1 MAMPCSSFSFERL
14 GSSGASRRGR
24 FHTAHGAV
32 DTPAFMPVGTQA
44 TVKAMTPETLL
55 TLGAQIILANT
66 YHLHMRPGE
75 EIIEA
80 MGGLQTFM
88 GWNGPILTDSGG
100 YQAFSLAKLVRI
112 SDAGLQFASHVDG
125 SARMLTPEKAVDIQ
139 ERLGA
144 DIMMCLDECV
154 AYPSPR
160 KYVEASVAR
169 TTLWAR
175 RCLEARTAD
184 RALFGIV
191 QGGVFPDLRARSAG
205 EISGLPFDG
214 IAVGGLSVGE
224 GHERMLEVLDATM
237 PYLPRERPR
246 YLMGVGMPHDILEA
260 VARGVDMFD
269 CVLPTRN
276 ARNGMLFTWNGRVT
290 LKQAR
295 YRRDNRP
302 PDETCTCY
310 TCRNFSL
317 AYLRHLYVTRE
328 ILSAILNTIHNLHF
342 YLELMRKVRHG
353 IEEQNFDTLRIHV
366 KELYHD

>member
-1 MAMPCSSFSFERL
+1 MAMPCSSFRFEL
-14 GSSGASRRGR
+14 LNSSGEARRGR
-24 FHTAHGAV
+24 FHTAHGTV

-44 TVKAMTPETLL
+44 TVKAMTPENLHL
-55 TLGAQIILANT
+55 LGAQIILANT

-75 EIIEA
+75 GIIESL
-80 MGGLQTFM
+80 GGLQSFM
-88 GWNGPILTDSGG
+88 GWKGPILTDSGG

-125 SARMLTPEKAVDIQ
+125 SARMLTPEKAIDIQ

-160 KYVEASVAR
+160 QYVEASVAR
-169 TTLWAR
+169 TTLWAG
-175 RCLEARTAD
+175 RCLEARKAD

-205 EISGLPFDG
+205 EISSQPFDG

-224 GHERMLEVLDATM
+224 GHECMLEVLDATL
-237 PYLPRERPR
+237 PYLPQVRPR
-246 YLMGVGMPHDILEA
+246 YLMGVGMPHDIVEA

-276 ARNGMLFTWNGRVT
+276 ARNGMLFTSKGRVT

-295 YRRDNRP
+295 YRRDDRP
-302 PDETCTCY
+302 PDEACTCY

-353 IEEQNFDTLRIHV
+353 IEEQNFELLRKHM

>member
-1 MAMPCSSFSFERL
+1 
-14 GSSGASRRGR
+14 
-24 FHTAHGAV
+24 
-32 DTPAFMPVGTQA
+32 MPVGTQA
-44 TVKAMTPETLL
+44 TVKAMTPELL
-55 TLGAQIILANT
+55 QRLGAQIILANT

-75 EIIEA
+75 GIIEA
-80 MGGLQTFM
+80 LGGLQAFM

-100 YQAFSLAKLVRI
+100 YQACSLAKLVRG

-125 SARMLTPEKAVDIQ
+125 SARMLTPEKAIDIQ

-160 KYVEASVAR
+160 ACVEASVAR
-169 TTLWAR
+169 TTQWAG
-175 RCLEARTAD
+175 RCLEARTRD

-191 QGGVFPDLRARSAG
+191 QGGVFPDLRARSAA

-224 GHERMLEVLDATM
+224 GHERMLDVLDVTM
-237 PYLPRERPR
+237 PCLPAERPR
-246 YLMGVGMPHDILEA
+246 YLMGVGMPHDITEA

-276 ARNGMLFTWNGRVT
+276 ARNGMLFTWNGKIT

-295 YRRDNRP
+295 YRLDNRP

-310 TCRNFSL
+310 TCRNFTL

-328 ILSAILNTIHNLHF
+328 ILSAVLNTIHNLHF

-353 IEEQNFDTLRIHV
+353 IEEQNFDALRKHV

>member
-1 MAMPCSSFSFERL
+1 MATPCSSFNFERL
-14 GSSGASRRGR
+14 GSSGAARRGR
-24 FHTAHGAV
+24 FHTAHGSV
-32 DTPAFMPVGTQA
+32 DTPVFMPVGTQA
-44 TVKAMTPETLL
+44 TVKAMTPELL
-55 TLGAQIILANT
+55 QRLGAQIILANT

-75 EIIEA
+75 GIIEA
-80 MGGLQTFM
+80 LGGLQAFM

-100 YQAFSLAKLVRI
+100 YQAFSLAKLVRG

-125 SARMLTPEKAVDIQ
+125 SARMLTPEKAIDIQ

-160 KYVEASVAR
+160 ACVEASVAR
-169 TTLWAR
+169 TTQWAG
-175 RCLEARTAD
+175 RCLEARTRD

-191 QGGVFPDLRARSAG
+191 QGGVFPDLRARSAA

-224 GHERMLEVLDATM
+224 GHERMLDVLDVTM
-237 PYLPRERPR
+237 PCLPAERPR
-246 YLMGVGMPHDILEA
+246 YLMGVGMPHDITEA

-276 ARNGMLFTWNGRVT
+276 ARNGMLFTWNGKIT

-295 YRRDNRP
+295 YRLDNRP

-310 TCRNFSL
+310 TCRNFTL

-328 ILSAILNTIHNLHF
+328 ILSAVLNTIHNLHF

-353 IEEQNFDTLRIHV
+353 IEEQNFDALRKHV